1 MARLAPAPAPAA
13 SAAQARRAG
22 WQVGDRVFRGAGI
35 LISAVVA
42 IFMIIPALAVSVL
55 SFAGGQELSFPPQ
68 SWGLVEYQRLF
79 TNGVWIPAI
88 RQSLIVGIP
97 VSLLAIAVGVPAAL
111 ALQRSGLPG
120 RGLFRTFGLAPLVVP
135 GVAYAVALYDFLS
148 QLGLIG
154 SYWGLVLSDT
164 MLVIPFVVIIVEAAL
179 VRVPRDLEL
188 VAMSLGA
195 SRREA
200 MVGITLRLVRPAIA
214 AAFLLAFVS
223 NFDEAVFV
231 NFLAGPGLTT
241 LPKAVFN
248 SLRTGLDPSITAVAT
263 FLMVL
268 SVGAVLAATYL
279 RRPRR
284 A

>member
-1 MARLAPAPAPAA
+1 MATTAVSPAT
-13 SAAQARRAG
+13 RADPPVPRPS
-22 WQVGDRVFRGAGI
+22 WQLGDRTFRGLGI
-35 LISAVVA
+35 LISVLVA
-42 IFMIIPALAVSVL
+42 IFMVVPAITVAVL

-68 SWGLVEYQRLF
+68 SWGFVEYQRLF

-88 RQSLIVGIP
+88 RESLIVGIP
-97 VSLLAIAVGVPAAL
+97 VSVLAILVGVPAAVG
-111 ALQRSGLPG
+111 LQRSGLPG
-120 RGLFRTFGLAPLVVP
+120 RGLLRTFGLAPLVVP

-148 QLGLIG
+148 QIRLIG
-154 SYWGLVLSDT
+154 TYWGLVLADT

-179 VRVPRDLEL
+179 VRIPKDLEL

-195 SRREA
+195 TRREA
-200 MVGITLRLVRPAIA
+200 IWGITIRLVRPAIA

-268 SVGAVLAATYL
+268 STGAVLLATYL
-279 RRPRR
+279 RRPRQ

>member
-1 MARLAPAPAPAA
+1 MADPMER
-13 SAAQARRAG
+13 
-22 WQVGDRVFRGAGI
+22 QVGRRRLGDSAFKTAG
-35 LISAVVA
+35 VV
-42 IFMIIPALAVSVL
+42 ICVVVCLFMVIPALTVAVL
-55 SFAGGQELSFPPQ
+55 SFAGGSQLAFPPT
-68 SWGLVEYQRLF
+68 SWSFVEYHRLF
-79 TNGVWIPAI
+79 TNGIWIPAI
-88 RQSLIVGIP
+88 EQSLYIGLP
-97 VSLLAIAVGVPAAL
+97 VSAFAVLVGVPAAL
-111 ALQRSGLPG
+111 ALRRTGLPG
-120 RGLFRTFGLAPLVVP
+120 KSVFRSLGLAPLVVP

-154 SYWGLVLSDT
+154 SYWGLVFCDT
-164 MLVIPFVVIIVEAAL
+164 MLVVPFVIIIVEAAL
-179 VRVPRDLEL
+179 VRIPRDLEL

-195 SRREA
+195 SRRTA
-200 MVGITLRLVRPAIA
+200 VVGITLRLLQPAIG

-231 NFLAGPGLTT
+231 NFLSGAGLTT

-268 SVGAVLAATYL
+268 STGAVLGAMYL
-279 RRPRR
+279 RRPKGEL